1 MTNTAMLKS
10 LIDESG
16 YKREHVAKK
25 LGISRFALYQK
36 VNGQSDFTTTEVQN
50 LCEVLGIN
58 DPTDK
63 ERIFFA
69 KAVDE

>member
-10 LIDESG
+10 LINESG
-16 YKREHVAKK
+16 YKREHVAKR

-36 VNGQSDFTTTEVQN
+36 VNGRSDFTATEIQN
-50 LCEVLGIN
+50 LCEVLGIQKLS
-58 DPTDK
+58 DK

-69 KAVDE
+69 KEVDE